1 MIESGKT
8 IRLTKQ
14 SAIANEKR
22 NQLVLVC
29 SCLSRMIDRQ
39 TSKLPSVPKTT
50 EIDRIKIG
58 QLKALISLEG
68 TASVKLLRFV

>member
-1 MIESGKT
+1 LIIESGKT

-29 SCLSRMIDRQ
+29 NCLSRAIATH
-39 TSKLPSVPKTT
+39 TSKLPSVPNTA
-50 EIDRIKIG
+50 EIDKNNIG
-58 QLKALISLEG
+58 QFK
-68 TASVKLLRFV
+68 